1 MNHWEK
7 LHNEQ
12 VEGFDIV
19 LSIAPE
25 DLEPADLFDSTVDD
39 IQKIYDDINSGKSA
53 WFCVRVQ
60 ALKAGVELATEYL
73 GGNLYDDP
81 KEFLNDGYYED
92 LKYRVIEEAKCELPK
107 LLEELSK

>member
-1 MNHWEK
+1 MSYWEK
-7 LHNEQ
+7 IHSEKA
-12 VEGFDIV
+12 EGFDIV

-25 DLEPADLFDSTVDD
+25 DLDPSDLFDSSIDD

-60 ALKAGVELATEYL
+60 AFKAGVELATDYL

-81 KEFLNDGYYED
+81 KDFLKDGYFED
-92 LKYRVIEEAKCELPK
+92 LKYRVIEEAKKELPK
-107 LLEELSK
+107 LLEELAQ